1 MLAHS
6 ETDRMYDGINE
17 IARELAPAPEP
28 EPQPD
33 PKPEPQPQPQP
44 DPTPEQKPGDDQD
57 TSNEPNGG
65 QSKPGTD
72 GPLAQTGDPA
82 LFAVVAT
89 GVLGAGAAAVGYFV
103 RKRTR

>member
-17 IARELAPAPEP
+17 IARELGPAPEP
-28 EPQPD
+28 EPQP
-33 PKPEPQPQPQP
+33 Q
-44 DPTPEQKPGDDQD
+44 PEQKPEGD
-57 TSNEPNGG
+57 

-82 LFAVVAT
+82 LLALVAT
-89 GVLGAGAAAVGYFV
+89 GALGAGAVAAGC
-103 RKRTR
+103 RAHKRSR